1 MENLTLDF
9 SLKLINSVQSW
20 ESNNQLELPLNIQE
34 GDIIWDVILDIEMLR
49 NRAVGSKNLSTQI
62 VIRDEEWRTLHA
74 KILGGSGKIS
84 F

>member
-9 SLKLINSVQSW
+9 SLKLINSVQCW
-20 ESNNQLELPLNIQE
+20 ESNNQLELPLDIQE
-34 GDIIWDVILDIEMLR
+34 GDIIWDVILDIEMR
-49 NRAVGSKNLSTQI
+49 HNRATQI

>member
-20 ESNNQLELPLNIQE
+20 ESNNQLELPLDIQE
-34 GDIIWDVILDIEMLR
+34 GDIIWDVILDIEMRR
-49 NRAVGSKNLSTQI
+49 NRATQI